1 MERQVITTNQLS
13 TVITAL
19 QLGRKTGVLTIE
31 RGEGASIEEGTIL
44 FVHGQAVQAAIGPY
58 IGTGSNI
65 AALLA
70 TWQACR
76 FSFVPSS
83 PEDTTLTEHLVP
95 LAQRETE
102 RLARITRKLSE
113 ENPQEHATVQDD
125 MNARP
130 SIDTRYA
137 SVAVV
142 LRILERKGF
151 SRLHRHL
158 ILLIDGRRSITDL
171 AILIRRNPD
180 ETRTL
185 LADLWQAGLIQL
197 STSST

>member
-1 MERQVITTNQLS
+1 MERRVITTNQLS

-19 QLGRKTGVLTIE
+19 QLGKKTGILTIE
-31 RGEGASIEEGTIL
+31 RGEGATIEEGTIL

-58 IGTGSNI
+58 VGMGSNI
-65 AALLA
+65 ATMLGS
-70 TWQACR
+70 WQTCR

-83 PEDTTLTEHLVP
+83 PEDSTLKEHLLP
-95 LAQRETE
+95 LAQIETE
-102 RLARITRKLSE
+102 TLARITRKLPD
-113 ENPQEHATVQDD
+113 ENLQEHGTVQDD
-125 MNARP
+125 VNYRP

-137 SVAVV
+137 SLDVI
-142 LRILERKGF
+142 LRISERKGF
-151 SRLHRHL
+151 SRLHRRL
-158 ILLIDGRRSITDL
+158 LLLIDGRRSITDL

-197 STSST
+197 SISST